1 MSTIMQL
8 IVAFVVGVITA
19 IAVCFFGRKKF
30 NQMSDVADIR
40 LSKATEASRARV
52 HQILADLADKTSQQ
66 ANPINGGKL

>member
-1 MSTIMQL
+1 MSTLVQL
-8 IVAFVVGVITA
+8 IVAFIVGAVTA

-30 NQMSDVADIR
+30 NQVSDVADIR

-66 ANPINGGKL
+66 NTTINGGKL